1 VSASG
6 DTRCVSF
13 WPGHNIHQIHGKR
26 LAGFDDWVDAQAYV
40 DVELGVIQLVVDG
53 RQQLMWF
60 HDLPTLAL
68 ALEGSGG
75 AAQWCAQYSSLLV
88 PGGFDGPARRSFF
101 YLAAPEKLR
110 PCNGISP
117 AAGTEAAS
125 SQQG

>member
-1 VSASG
+1 MSASG

-13 WPGHNIHQIHGKR
+13 WPGHNIHQIHGKQ

-40 DVELGVIQLVVDG
+40 DVEPGVIQLVVDG

-68 ALEGSGG
+68 ALDGSGG
-75 AAQWCAQYSSLLV
+75 AAQWCARYSSLLV

-110 PCNGISP
+110 PCNGFSP
-117 AAGTEAAS
+117 ASGTEAAS